1 MEFKELADEQWRYV
15 EPFLPPPAR
24 TGRPRADDRATVNG
38 VIYVLTTGCRWMD
51 MPSKYGS
58 YKTVWRRLKMWEEI
72 DVWKRVLDSLITR
85 RYSSGKLSLAEVAV
99 DSTTVEAKKGGSSSV
114 SMDTRGGKEVRF
126 MLR

>member
-58 YKTVWRRLKMWEEI
+58 YKTVWRRLKKWEKK

-114 SMDTRGGKEVRF
+114 SMDT
-126 MLR
+126 